1 MWHNHIFPIAVLV
14 IVLTPNYAQTV
25 DQEMGF
31 GAPSI
36 VKKSTQSTPTPSPIT
51 EQILGITVI
60 VPTDSTIASPTS
72 TLLNQLV
79 FLKYKNEQKK
89 IYYHFRSTRIC
100 I

>member
-1 MWHNHIFPIAVLV
+1 MMNHILRRLIKKWDLGNQYV
-14 IVLTPNYAQTV
+14 
-25 DQEMGF
+25 
-31 GAPSI
+31 PSI
-36 VKKSTQSTPTPSPIT
+36 VKPNQSTQSTPTPSPIT